1 MKPASAQ
8 PENWSAPGADGVCVR
23 ALDVGAKTTL
33 RGRRLRRALNS
44 DPSAITTWPAAW
56 RDLLLQ
62 WLDGSA
68 RRRWDTL
75 MSRAGS
81 AGFGIA
87 HDLLVG
93 LLRAGLVEV
102 DESREQ
108 GQWKTRH
115 VSFVDPAALRA
126 ALGLPDANALRAQ
139 LTSEMSTPPQ
149 DGRLTPLW
157 TEIGDYS
164 PARGLERCALL
175 RKLDAWIADNR
186 FGTRRD
192 FALFARGTTK
202 AVSSAEWKWLE
213 TLPDFG
219 AFSIERHTPALW
231 LRAPLTLRFGGKILD
246 LSAIPDMI
254 GLSPETLKLLDGVD
268 GNISCWRLVE
278 NRTSFERAAREHGDR
293 DGVIWLPG
301 FAPSWWKESV
311 GRILHYKPAP
321 ARIACDPDPA
331 GISIA
336 LEAGEL
342 WQTCGLAWWPWKMD
356 AQELMQL
363 GARLPLSGHDK
374 VLLEILTAR
383 TLPPGLQELANWMN
397 MHGEKGEQEGFL

>member
-1 MKPASAQ
+1 MKPTLAQ
-8 PENWSAPGADGVCVR
+8 PENWSAPGADGVCIR

-44 DPSAITTWPAAW
+44 DPNAITTWPAAW

-68 RRRWDTL
+68 KRRWDTL
-75 MSRAGS
+75 IERAGN
-81 AGFGIA
+81 AGFGLA
-87 HDLLVG
+87 HELLDA
-93 LLRAGLVEV
+93 LLHAGLVET
-102 DESREQ
+102 DESREH
-108 GQWKTRH
+108 GLWKTQQVTFIER
-115 VSFVDPAALRA
+115 AALRA
-126 ALGLPDANALRAQ
+126 ALGLPDAEALRVQ
-139 LTSEMSTPPQ
+139 LTSKIATPPQ
-149 DGRLTPLW
+149 DARLIPLW
-157 TEIGDYS
+157 AELADYP

-175 RKLDAWIADNR
+175 RKIDAWIGDNR

-202 AVSSAEWKWLE
+202 AISSAEWQWLE

-219 AFSIERHTPALW
+219 ALGIERHTPALW
-231 LRAPLTLRFGGKILD
+231 LRAPLTMRFGGKNVD
-246 LSAIPDMI
+246 LSAVPDMI

-301 FAPSWWKESV
+301 FAPSWWKAAV
-311 GRILHYKPAP
+311 AQILHCKPAP
-321 ARIACDPDPA
+321 AQIACDPDPA

-336 LEAGEL
+336 LEAGDL
-342 WQTCGLAWWPWKMD
+342 WQTCGLAWSPWKMD

-374 VLLEILTAR
+374 VLLETLTAR
-383 TLPPGLQELANWMN
+383 TLPPGLQELAIWMK
-397 MHGEKGEQEGFL
+397 MHGEKGEQEGYL